1 MPGHIPVI
9 LLSFLPVTLALK
21 DQYSVVRESAS
32 MPGQVTDSSKQTPRP
47 ERRPILVPVDFSSC
61 SEAALLFAAHF
72 AGCAQAPLVVLH
84 VVHEPRHDP
93 GFYRRG
99 HADSTLMR
107 PLEDVARDM
116 LADFMAELD
125 RHDSIRAALA
135 GAGTRLVSGLPA
147 RRIQEVALR
156 EDAAL
161 IVMGSHGRTGLSRLT
176 VGSVAAEVAQ
186 HSPVPVTVV
195 KGPGPQPS
203 QQPVE
208 VIGSPEWWTR
218 RAPLHLV
225 RTAE

>member
-1 MPGHIPVI
+1 M
-9 LLSFLPVTLALK
+9 T
-21 DQYSVVRESAS
+21 
-32 MPGQVTDSSKQTPRP
+32 GQVTDISKQPPLP

-72 AGCAQAPLVVLH
+72 SGCAQAPLVVLH

-99 HADSTLMR
+99 HASSTLMR

-116 LADFMAELD
+116 LADFMAEVG
-125 RHDSIRAALA
+125 RHDSIREVLA
-135 GAGTRLVSGLPA
+135 GAGIRLVSGLPA
-147 RRIQEVALR
+147 RRIQEVALH

-186 HSPVPVTVV
+186 HSPIPVTVV
-195 KGPGPQPS
+195 KGPGPQRS
-203 QQPVE
+203 QLPVE
-208 VIGSPEWWTR
+208 IIGSHEWWTR
-218 RAPLHLV
+218 RVPLHLV
-225 RTAE
+225 NTAE

>member
-1 MPGHIPVI
+1 M
-9 LLSFLPVTLALK
+9 S
-21 DQYSVVRESAS
+21 Q
-32 MPGQVTDSSKQTPRP
+32 QTPLS

-72 AGCAQAPLVVLH
+72 AGCAQAPLLVLH

-99 HADSTLMR
+99 HGHSALMR
-107 PLEDVARDM
+107 PLVDVARDM
-116 LADFMAELD
+116 LVDFMAD
-125 RHDSIRAALA
+125 VGRHDSMRAALD

-147 RRIQEVALR
+147 RRIQEIALH

-176 VGSVAAEVAQ
+176 VGSVAAEVAR

-195 KGPGPQPS
+195 KGPGPQSSRLPL
-203 QQPVE
+203 E
-208 VIGSPEWWTR
+208 VIGSQEWWTR
-218 RAPLHLV
+218 RAPLHV
-225 RTAE
+225 VNGAE